1 MRVYRVRRVL
11 LWIGLQWGFLAV
23 CSAQSAPG
31 APSLTGLL
39 EADIE
44 TLPKYRIEIIAF
56 AYHDFDPTEERFEQA
71 PRGTLLYLLNPT
83 LLETHERIEPDVSAR
98 LLESLLSLDEH
109 SPALIPTEPGIATT
123 WLAELPQ
130 QPPGVAPLGQDLST
144 ADRFEPSST
153 AQAHTEQDFAVED
166 FAVSDFAAEP
176 AEEQLL
182 PGEEPWYRLLSA
194 EELELTDI
202 YDRLERLDAYTPLV
216 HGGWVQEG
224 FAEDRALPFDLS
236 LLGTFNP
243 LGTIRLH
250 VQRFL
255 HVTVALRYQAQRT
268 AAELL
273 HPVSTGLEEITFPA
287 RYDLHVQRRTR
298 SGELHFFDHP
308 AFGVL
313 VLVRPRPEEPEAADE
328 DPTPAA

>member
-23 CSAQSAPG
+23 CSAQGVPG
-31 APSLTGLL
+31 TPGLTGLL

-44 TLPKYRIEIIAF
+44 TLPKYQIEIIAF

-71 PRGTLLYLLNPT
+71 PRGTLLDLLNPT
-83 LLETHERIEPDVSAR
+83 LLETDERIEPDVSAR
-98 LLESLLSLDEH
+98 LLESLLSLDEY
-109 SPALIPTEPGIATT
+109 SPALIPTEPGVATT
-123 WLAELPQ
+123 WLEELPQ
-130 QPPGVAPLGQDLST
+130 PPPPGVAPLGQDLT
-144 ADRFEPSST
+144 TVDPFESSST
-153 AQAHTEQDFAVED
+153 PQTH
-166 FAVSDFAAEP
+166 

-182 PGEEPWYRLLSA
+182 PGEESWYRLLSA
-194 EELELTDI
+194 EELELTDA

-224 FAEDRALPFDLS
+224 FAEDQALPFDLS

-255 HVTVALRYQAQRT
+255 HVTIALRYQSERT
-268 AAELL
+268 AGELL
-273 HPVSTGLEEITFPA
+273 HPVGAGLEEITFPA
-287 RYDLHVQRRTR
+287 RYDLDVERRAR

-313 VLVRPRPEEPEAADE
+313 VLVRPRPEEPEAAAE